1 MEKLKKKAETL
12 AEAAA
17 EKARAEVKAALA
29 AELSPGLEITETG
42 EGVAVSGRDLH
53 REMIEQAS
61 LRDVAFLMRG
71 VR

>member
-17 EKARAEVKAALA
+17 HKARAEAKAALA
-29 AELSPGLEITETG
+29 EELSPHLSITETD

>member
-1 MEKLKKKAETL
+1 MEKLKQKAKAL

-29 AELSPGLEITETG
+29 DDLPPHLAITETG
-42 EGVAVSGRDLH
+42 EGVTVTGRDLH
-53 REMIEQAS
+53 QEMIEQSS
-61 LRDVAFLMRG
+61 LRDVAFLMRC

>member
-29 AELSPGLEITETG
+29 DDLPPHLAITETG

-53 REMIEQAS
+53 REMIEQSS